1 MHVFSAGTHAATP
14 ASEKRTRMKRIMVLR
29 PPASCPSFPA
39 ARAARG
45 PLPQLRRIHNP
56 PPRPSRRGPA
66 PAAAHRGAAGSV
78 PVATVGGPR
87 RPSALTWSAFP
98 SRAWRKSCVAA
109 TAVRSSRSPR
119 VSGSRQGGA
128 TATPWRRAGPAGERP
143 KARRNRAAARV
154 SSAAPAA
161 VPGGG
166 QGPGDDG
173 ACAALRRPPRVR
185 RGPQL
190 ARRSAPGSATGVGFL
205 QPERGPQAQ
214 RRERAERGR
223 LQDACGA
230 AGAAVN
236 SRS

>member
-1 MHVFSAGTHAATP
+1 
-14 ASEKRTRMKRIMVLR
+14 MVLR
-29 PPASCPSFPA
+29 SSHIPSLAQSPEPRAGREGA
-39 ARAARG
+39 APYLGGSTEAPMRNRG
-45 PLPQLRRIHNP
+45 NAQCKPLPQLRRIHNP

-166 QGPGDDG
+166 QGPGDDD
-173 ACAALRRPPRVR
+173 ACASARPPPRVR
-185 RGPQL
+185 TVPQL
-190 ARRSAPGSATGVGFL
+190 ARGCRAETAAGVGSS
-205 QPERGPQAQ
+205 QPERGPQGQ
-214 RRERAERGR
+214 RRGRAERGR
-223 LQDACGA
+223 LHDA
-230 AGAAVN
+230 AGGI
-236 SRS
+236 